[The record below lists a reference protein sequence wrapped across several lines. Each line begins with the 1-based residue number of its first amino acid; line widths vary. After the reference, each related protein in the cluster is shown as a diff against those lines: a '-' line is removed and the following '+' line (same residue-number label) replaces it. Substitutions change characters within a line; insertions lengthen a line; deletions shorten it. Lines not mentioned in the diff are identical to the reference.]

1 MTWQQFLTE
10 KVLGECWKADGW
22 FCQSCNEVKPPQ
34 KVTFH
39 EYCDDCG
46 DKLGVSVNRTF
57 TNRNDLMDLYEQIW
71 KDGKWIQFEEYS
83 SDKWDKLYPYMMKT
97 AKIISFTPWLFC
109 LDGKDYEARC
119 KMVSEFYGWGEGK

>member
-10 KVLGECWKADGW
+10 KGLGEEWLEPPPNHRDTC
-22 FCQSCNEVKPPQ
+22 SCYECV
-34 KVTFH
+34 
-39 EYCDDCG
+39 DCRTY
-46 DKLGVSVNRTF
+46 NRTF
-57 TNRNDLMDLYEQIW
+57 DNRNDLMDLYEQIW

-109 LDGKDYEARC
+109 LDGKDYEPRC
-119 KMVSEFYGWGEGK
+119 KLVSEFYGWEGKCL

>member
-57 TNRNDLMDLYEQIW
+57 TTRNDLMDLYQQVYE
-71 KDGKWIQFEEYS
+71 DGKWDDFF
-83 SDKWDKLYPYMMKT
+83 WDFAFKRKPENYGLGEAET
-97 AKIISFTPWLFC
+97 SVWLFC
-109 LDGKDYEARC
+109 LNGKDYEPRC
-119 KMVSEFYGWGEGK
+119 KMVAEFYGWREEK